1 MCVCDVFKVHT
12 AQIGEYIAP
21 LLTRAREISSETFLK
36 ACAASFKEAWRMVDV
51 IMEVASERRDSLV
64 TKAQAEDVV

>member
-1 MCVCDVFKVHT
+1 MTLLKGDT

-21 LLTRAREISSETFLK
+21 LLTHARELSSETFLK
-36 ACAASFKEAWRMVDV
+36 ACAASYKEAWRMVDA
-51 IMEVASERRDSLV
+51 IMEVASERSDSLV